1 MSKDF
6 NSNLHKYKGFTGNLI
21 PMSKARK
28 INLSFL
34 EELRNE
40 TSPQMS
46 QQITKRMKLAA
57 QIDDALISRGLTN
70 QEFAFMMGKKPS
82 EITRWLSGTYNF
94 TTETLWEIERVFQ
107 IQLLTSSVPEES
119 VAKSTEELKT
129 FIADEVQK
137 ALIKFLGRRKLA
149 V

>member
-1 MSKDF
+1 M
-6 NSNLHKYKGFTGNLI
+6 N
-21 PMSKARK
+21 KARK

-46 QQITKRMKLAA
+46 QQISKRMKLAV
-57 QIDDALISRGLTN
+57 QIDDVLMSRGLTN

-82 EITRWLSGTYNF
+82 EITRWLSGTHNF
-94 TTETLWEIERVFQ
+94 TTETLWEIERVLN
-107 IQLLTSSVPEES
+107 IQLLTSSVPAEKVIKE
-119 VAKSTEELKT
+119 TEELRT

-137 ALIKFLGRRKLA
+137 ALMKFLSKRKLA
-149 V
+149 I